1 MTSSGCERVSF
12 DGLTDYAAGELSASE
27 ASALE
32 GHLFSCADCAKRA
45 AEFDAL
51 ARAVRPAVRSA
62 EVGGFVTDEILN
74 RLARDGVR
82 LRTFTLSPGA
92 FVPCAV
98 WDEDEL
104 MVLRL
109 RGEFGGATE
118 FTLSQKVGGTEV
130 VRESGDL
137 PATVRGEIIHVMPA
151 AIIRQLPAVNVE
163 IALSAHERG
172 NERTIGTYTL
182 VHAGALH
189 R

>member
-1 MTSSGCERVSF
+1 MTSSGCEQISF
-12 DGLTDYAAGELSASE
+12 DDLTDYAAGELSAPD
-27 ASALE
+27 ASMLE
-32 GHLFSCADCAKRA
+32 EHLFSCADCAKRA
-45 AEFDAL
+45 GEFDAL
-51 ARAVRPAVRSA
+51 AGAFRPAVRSA

-82 LRTFTLSPGA
+82 VRTFTLSPGA

-98 WDEDEL
+98 WDDDDL
-104 MVLRL
+104 MALRL
-109 RGEFGGATE
+109 RGDFGDATG
-118 FTLSQKVGGTEV
+118 FTLSQKIGGTEV

-137 PATVRGEIIHVMPA
+137 PATARGEIIHVMPA

-163 IALSAHERG
+163 IALSTQESDGERI
-172 NERTIGTYTL
+172 IGSYTL